1 MKLTHEQAVHGAN
14 VFSDYFDKFGRIDEY
29 MREQK
34 QRKELLLFNYG
45 IEGLVKLDQS
55 NEESFEIAVKTEL
68 SVVSANAGR
77 PLLFILLENE
87 FTNSA
92 AKC

>member
-34 QRKELLLFNYG
+34 LASMAER
-45 IEGLVKLDQS
+45 
-55 NEESFEIAVKTEL
+55 
-68 SVVSANAGR
+68 
-77 PLLFILLENE
+77 
-87 FTNSA
+87 
-92 AKC
+92 